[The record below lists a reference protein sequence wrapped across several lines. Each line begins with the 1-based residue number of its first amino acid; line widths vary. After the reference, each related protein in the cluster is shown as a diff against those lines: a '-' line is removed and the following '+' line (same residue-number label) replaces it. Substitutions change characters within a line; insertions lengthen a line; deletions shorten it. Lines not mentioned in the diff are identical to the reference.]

1 MWQYSEEDDVEL
13 KWYFLDV
20 AQPPPEGGV
29 WRMSVPQ
36 PPRLEYV
43 KLAPPRYDPEML
55 DRVLLP
61 QAPPNSP
68 ADTLPPTLEGAPPPR
83 PELTRERGYC
93 SRWDIATD
101 GAYANQQSCWDDY
114 PEEGEEGKRDE

>member
-1 MWQYSEEDDVEL
+1 MWQYAEEDDVEL

-20 AQPPPEGGV
+20 AQPPPAGGV

-36 PPRLEYV
+36 PPKLEYV

-61 QAPPNSP
+61 PNSP
-68 ADTLPPTLEGAPPPR
+68 EGSPPSLEGAPPPR
-83 PELTRERGYC
+83 PELVRERGYC
-93 SRWDIATD
+93 SRWDLA
-101 GAYANQQSCWDDY
+101 GEYQNQQAYWNDHS
-114 PEEGEEGKRDE
+114 EEEVKRDE